1 MKLSERQN
9 EFRLN
14 LEQKKYAGQLLESFG
29 LDKCKKY
36 LGEERDYFVS
46 TDRYL
51 HAKLYNELIEYI
63 KLLDKGEIENIE
75 ELFFSG
81 E

>member
-1 MKLSERQN
+1 MKLSERQD

-51 HAKLYNELIEYI
+51 HAKLYNELITRI
-63 KLLDKGEIENIE
+63 IQLDGGEIDTIE
-75 ELFFSG
+75 EK
-81 E
+81 

>member
-1 MKLSERQN
+1 MKLSERQD

-46 TDRYL
+46 TNRYL
-51 HAKLYNELIEYI
+51 HAKLYNELINHI
-63 KLLDKGEIENIE
+63 RQLDGGEIDIPE
-75 ELFFSG
+75 E
-81 E
+81 ER